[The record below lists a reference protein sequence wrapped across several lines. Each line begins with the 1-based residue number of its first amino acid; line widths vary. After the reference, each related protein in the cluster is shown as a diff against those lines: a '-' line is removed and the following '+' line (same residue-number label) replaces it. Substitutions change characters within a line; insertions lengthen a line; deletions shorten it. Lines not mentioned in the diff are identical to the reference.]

1 MIAETGLPIAASSFF
16 PKTTGLY
23 HCSRFITGYLK
34 NLCTP
39 DLPSLDL
46 HVGAAM
52 LTDVFCCVP
61 AKDEVLF

>member
-46 HVGAAM
+46 HVGADAYGR
-52 LTDVFCCVP
+52 
-61 AKDEVLF
+61 VLLCSRKR